1 MNNISL
7 FYFPLNRTRKAK
19 MKIFLHTIM
28 DLFVSQFLYET
39 TKFLSKDGPNLH
51 VSEAAVSTTY
61 QAVSECYHLVL
72 T

>member
-1 MNNISL
+1 
-7 FYFPLNRTRKAK
+7 
-19 MKIFLHTIM
+19 M

-39 TKFLSKDGPNLH
+39 TKLLSKDGPNLH
-51 VSEAAVSTTY
+51 ISEAAVSTTY